1 MKFRDIL
8 PVLALLATTSVYA
21 GEYFLEIEQSCGTT
35 GNRIAFKCETKS
47 KKVSIFVQNGKW
59 FGRNP
64 GSNDVWQLTVLKED
78 QNILV
83 LDNPVFFSGK
93 SIIYLMKPTR
103 RFYWSE
109 FAYSDILKEQE
120 GTVQYGRILEI
131 RR

>member
-1 MKFRDIL
+1 MKFRCIL
-8 PVLALLATTSVYA
+8 SVLVLLAPTPVYA
-21 GEYFLEIEQSCGTT
+21 GEHFLEIEQSCTTT
-35 GNRIAFKCETKS
+35 GNRIAFKCESKS
-47 KKVSIFVQNGKW
+47 KKVSIFSQNGKW

-64 GSNDVWQLTVLKED
+64 GSDNVWQLAVLKED

-120 GTVQYGRILEI
+120 GTVRHGRVLEI
-131 RR
+131 KR